1 MQVKKLKI
9 IKVSKEGRLKL
20 IERYGC
26 RRETIYDALA
36 YRTHG
41 ERPERIRQDALNEFG
56 GVATSKVVF
65 N

>member
-1 MQVKKLKI
+1 MQAKKIKI
-9 IKVSKEGRLKL
+9 IRVSQEGRKKL

-26 RRETIYDALA
+26 RRETVYNALA

-41 ERPERIRQDALNEFG
+41 EQPEAIRQDALNEFG
-56 GVATSKVVF
+56 GVRTSKVVF